1 MTSQTKANA
10 TEFNLS
16 EKIREK
22 ERTISI
28 NDAKEFI
35 KIVKE
40 EINEGLQQLE
50 EINVVKRIDT
60 NIVKRIFMN
69 VIKGIDKLA
78 GDKLK

>member
-1 MTSQTKANA
+1 MKTKANA

-28 NDAKEFI
+28 NDVKEFI